1 MSSQNVT
8 VAGAGVLGAQI
19 AVQIACKGFNV
30 CVYEVEEGL
39 ERAQDLLKHFHDVY
53 AEKFAKKRENPELNW
68 PGIFGDG
75 KVSAEEIDALEARFN
90 EGWAQLR
97 VTTVPEEAFADSDFA
112 IEAVPERTEIKI
124 AFYKTIAP
132 LLPEK
137 TILLTN
143 TSTLLPSTFAP
154 YTGRPERYL
163 AFHFL
168 NVIWSAN
175 TLEIMP
181 HPAGDDFPATDP
193 KYVEAAYDF
202 AKAIGMNPF
211 VLKKEHAKHVYNTML
226 FAWHTAAL
234 ELLLDDVADVETI
247 DAIWSNGGRRKG
259 PFGSMDTVGILT
271 CHNCMCETPN
281 AYVPGTLEYRAREF
295 YEKMIEEGR
304 LGYNAGIGF
313 YDYRS
318 K

>member
-1 MSSQNVT
+1 MQDQKVT

-19 AVQIACKGFNV
+19 AVQIASKGFHV

-53 AEKFAKKRENPELNW
+53 ADKFAVKRENPKANY
-68 PGIFGDG
+68 PGIFGTGELGAD
-75 KVSAEEIDALEARFN
+75 EIDALEAQFN
-90 EGWAQLR
+90 EGWDHLR
-97 VTTVPEEAFADSDFA
+97 ITTVPEEAFSDPDYV
-112 IEAVPERTEIKI
+112 IEAVSERTEIKI
-124 AFYKTIAP
+124 EFYKMIAP

-137 TILLTN
+137 TLLLTN

-168 NVIWSAN
+168 NVIWSSN

-181 HPAGDDFPATDP
+181 HDAGEGFAATDP
-193 KYVEAAYDF
+193 ACIEAAREF
-202 AKAIGMNPF
+202 AVSIGMNPF
-211 VLKKEHAKHVYNTML
+211 VLKKEHAKHIYNTML
-226 FAWHTAAL
+226 TAVQDAAL
-234 ELLLDDVADVETI
+234 ELYLDDVADYKTI
-247 DAIWSNGGRRKG
+247 DAVWSNGGRRSG
-259 PFGSMDTVGILT
+259 PFKSMDSIGIYT
-271 CHNCMCETPN
+271 CYNCTCERPD
-281 AYVPGTLEYRAREF
+281 AFVPGTLAYRAREL

-318 K
+318 